1 MAGRAGRRVYRTGRW
16 RSLRRVI
23 FKRDDWRCV
32 LCGRAGRLECDHMR
46 AITDGGSWFD
56 PRQSQVN
63 LPNVPHSGD
72 AGTHVKGSTEQG
84 QGENEGVISQCRNLT
99 ES

>member
-1 MAGRAGRRVYRTGRW
+1 MAGRAGRRVYRTRRW

-56 PRQSQVN
+56 PDN
-63 LPNVPHSGD
+63 LRSICRTCHIAETRERTSKVRLSKARAKMKELSHN
-72 AGTHVKGSTEQG
+72 AG
-84 QGENEGVISQCRNLT
+84 I
-99 ES
+99 